1 MTDADKAALRQK
13 AKAELKRLE
22 TYENMVETTELL
34 NRFKN
39 KYNICETVYKIIL
52 AAYRQQKEIKNKN
65 RLLVNM
71 RQVPSAMAF
80 AGYALDKE
88 LLQEIFGAKS
98 SRGKTIKKLR
108 DSVTHGI
115 NSKSVQEIQA
125 REKELFTYMDIFLS
139 VIRNEETVF

>member
-1 MTDADKAALRQK
+1 M
-13 AKAELKRLE
+13 
-22 TYENMVETTELL
+22 
-34 NRFKN
+34 
-39 KYNICETVYKIIL
+39 
-52 AAYRQQKEIKNKN
+52 
-65 RLLVNM
+65 NM

-115 NSKSVQEIQA
+115 NSKSVQEIQV